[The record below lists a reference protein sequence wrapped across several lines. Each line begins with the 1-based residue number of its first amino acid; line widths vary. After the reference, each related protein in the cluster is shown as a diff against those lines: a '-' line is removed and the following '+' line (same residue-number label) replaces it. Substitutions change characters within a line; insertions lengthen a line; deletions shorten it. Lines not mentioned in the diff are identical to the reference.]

1 MMGDLP
7 VSVFKTKLGKDV
19 QVKHLRDKKQKECE
33 KLIGWVI
40 KTKEKVEGNQY
51 NIKPNEEFEVV
62 NAINGKVV
70 LRDVLANKYYIDLE
84 YIRKNFELV
93 CYLD

>member
-7 VSVFKTKLGKDV
+7 VSVFKTKLGRDI

-40 KTKEKVEGNQY
+40 KSKEKNKDNKY
-51 NIKPNEEFEVV
+51 SINPNEEYEVI
-62 NAINGKVV
+62 NAIDGKIV
-70 LRDVLANKYYIDLE
+70 LNDVRANKYYIDLE